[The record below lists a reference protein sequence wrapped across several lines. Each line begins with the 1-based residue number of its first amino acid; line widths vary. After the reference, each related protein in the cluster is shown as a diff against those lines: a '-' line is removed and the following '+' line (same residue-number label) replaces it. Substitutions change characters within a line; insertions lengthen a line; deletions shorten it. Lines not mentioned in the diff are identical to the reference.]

1 MSEPPRPPGGSD
13 TLDQSLVHN
22 PWLTVCNVFWGN
34 KLASHPFTV
43 DSAVIPFRSLWPNE
57 RAFIELYQM
66 NGMEGTRYDVV
77 KLLLT
82 SQSLAPFEALLNERL
97 LTWEH
102 M

>member
-1 MSEPPRPPGGSD
+1 MSEPPQPPTGSD
-13 TLDQSLVHN
+13 TLDKSLVHD

-34 KLASHPFTV
+34 KLASHPFTAGS
-43 DSAVIPFRSLWPNE
+43 DVIPFCSLWPNE
-57 RAFIELYQM
+57 RAFVELYQM

-82 SQSLAPFEALLNERL
+82 SQSLAPLEVLLNERL
-97 LTWEH
+97 LAWEH